1 METLLELPD
10 DLLLFILSNL
20 RDFEDVVACSQTCS
34 RLRQLVIGNNA
45 ALLNEVIYTI
55 FPPLRDLYDKSTP
68 EVGLARRLA
77 HGILSD
83 LQYFKLNVWT
93 GEVVRRASA
102 FSFSIIWLNLELGL
116 GLGVGEHASPHVW
129 CTVHNARS
137 VFTKIARLNSVCWLK
152 IEGTIQFVPRGVYEV
167 IWHVRKEAN
176 FYLGDLMFSAAS
188 VQNPENKIEF
198 RWTQQM
204 QRESAKEVWVD
215 VPVGMLSLAEYD
227 QVANQLVGVDQGSWK
242 SGFSVEYIELRK
254 FLPNKSTENNALKK
268 NDWQGLL
275 PWFKRLITR

>member
-10 DLLLFILSNL
+10 DLLLFILSNV

-55 FPPLRDLYDKSTP
+55 FPPLRNLYDKSTP

-93 GEVVRRASA
+93 GEVVRRASV
-102 FSFSIIWLNLELGL
+102 FSFSIIWLN
-116 GLGVGEHASPHVW
+116 EHYW

-167 IWHVRKEAN
+167 IWRVRKEAD
-176 FYLGDLMFSAAS
+176 FHLGDVMFSAAS

-215 VPVGMLSLAEYD
+215 VPVGMLSLAEYN

-254 FLPNKSTENNALKK
+254 CLPNKSTENNALKK